1 MVTYLIL
8 INAVGLA
15 VMFLDKQFA
24 IRQRRR
30 IPEASLLTV
39 AAVGGSVGCLMGMYL
54 FRHKTRK
61 PKFAVGIPALL
72 AVQALTMW
80 FVLSKT
86 EVIA

>member
-54 FRHKTRK
+54 FRHKTHK
-61 PKFAVGIPALL
+61 PKFSVGIPLLL
-72 AVQALTMW
+72 AIQAAVVW
-80 FVLSKT
+80 FVFF
-86 EVIA
+86 